1 MKRHI
6 LYLIESSET
15 GGAENIFSQLVNG
28 IDKQRYTPHVALLYH
43 GPLYDRLVADGLSPV
58 LIDTRAGALDFRLL
72 LGIFR
77 LVRRLDIQLVHSH
90 LFTTNVYASAVRFL
104 TGVPVI
110 STFHG
115 VVDVSPDDSC
125 RKVKWLVINRFS
137 SSVVFVSE
145 GLQREFVR
153 AHLASSQKSRVIY
166 NGVDFSKFQALLP
179 RGEARRRL
187 GIEDAAY
194 VIGCVGDLRPA
205 KGYRYALQSISII
218 TEKIPEAVLI
228 IAGTKTELYQELL
241 ALCDELKIQRYV
253 RFLGYRDDVA
263 DVFAALDVYLS
274 CSLSEG
280 FSLTVVEAMAA
291 GVPVIATR
299 SGGPEEIVLDGTTGV
314 LVDVAEP
321 AQMAGAILSY
331 RNDPAFGRCV
341 AAAAK
346 RDAGKRFSL
355 QGMIHSYQELY
366 DSILGAA

>member
-1 MKRHI
+1 MKRNI

-15 GGAENIFSQLVNG
+15 GGAENIFAQLVNG
-28 IDKQRYTPHVALLYH
+28 VDRRRYTPHVALLYP
-43 GPLYDRLVADGLSPV
+43 GPLYDRLVADGWSPV
-58 LIDTRAGALDFRLL
+58 LVDTRPGALDCRLL

-90 LFTTNVYASAVRFL
+90 LFTTNVYASALRSL

-115 VVDVSPDDSC
+115 VVDVSPDDRCS
-125 RKVKWLVINRFS
+125 RLKWLVINGFS

-153 AHLASSQKSRVIY
+153 AGLASSRKSVVIY
-166 NGVDFSKFQALLP
+166 NGVDFSRFQTLP
-179 RGEARRRL
+179 PKGEARGRL
-187 GIEDAAY
+187 GIGDGAY
-194 VIGCVGDLRPA
+194 VILCVGDLRPA
-205 KGYRYALQSISII
+205 KGYRDALEATAVIRA
-218 TEKIPEAVLI
+218 TVPEALLV
-228 IAGTKTELYQELL
+228 IAGTKTELYPELL
-241 ALCDELKIQRYV
+241 ALCDELKIRECV

-263 DVFAALDVYLS
+263 DLFAASDVYLS

-291 GVPVIATR
+291 GVPVVATR
-299 SGGPEEIVLDGTTGV
+299 SGGPEEIVVDGTTGL

-331 RNDPAFGRCV
+331 RNDPAHGRRV
-341 AAAAK
+341 AAAAQ
-346 RDAGKRFSL
+346 RDAGERFTL